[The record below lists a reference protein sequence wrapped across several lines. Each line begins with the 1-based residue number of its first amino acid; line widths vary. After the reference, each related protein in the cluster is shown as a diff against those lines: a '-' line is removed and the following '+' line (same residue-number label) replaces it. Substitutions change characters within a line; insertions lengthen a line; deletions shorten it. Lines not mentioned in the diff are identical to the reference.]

1 MVFALCVAKGKN
13 GVVFSNLKSEA
24 RFGLPKY
31 IESLGG
37 HRCFKWLVA
46 EYKNME
52 VVVYAENIVSEADD
66 LSKVSLIL
74 PVQGES
80 NPTLDRSGYS
90 DAFVVGPA
98 FLCLAYKSNKGIG
111 KGQLLD
117 KERGLTEWFSTHVKK
132 LSLGKDYA
140 ALFMPDFGGEYH
152 PVELMN
158 LGGTR

>member
-52 VVVYAENIVSEADD
+52 VVVYAENIVSEVDD

-74 PVQGES
+74 PVK
-80 NPTLDRSGYS
+80 DDSGYS

-158 LGGTR
+158 LGGTH

>member
-13 GVVFSNLKSEA
+13 GVVLSNLKSEA

-52 VVVYAENIVSEADD
+52 VVVYAENIVSEVDD

-74 PVQGES
+74 PVKDG
-80 NPTLDRSGYS
+80 SGYS

-111 KGQLLD
+111 KGQLID

-132 LSLGKDYA
+132 FSLGKDYA

-158 LGGTR
+158 LGGTH